1 MSNIPFFEKAI
12 AQQENAL
19 SILLGR
25 NPGPIPRGEA
35 IDELTLPAVPAGL
48 PSALL
53 INRPDIRQ
61 VEQNLI
67 AANANIGAAKAQYYP
82 SISLTTMFG
91 YASSDISRWFT
102 GPGMM
107 AGLAGSLLAPIFTG
121 GAISGQVKA
130 TKAVQQQSLI
140 RYQQV
145 IQTAFQEVDDALVD
159 QQRTREQLASL
170 ARQVESLRD
179 YVRLARLR
187 YDNGY
192 TSYLEVL
199 YAESLLY
206 NAQLKLTDVQGTL
219 FKALVNLYKSMGGG
233 WVVVADKMTGQEVA
247 EE

>member
-1 MSNIPFFEKAI
+1 M
-12 AQQENAL
+12 
-19 SILLGR
+19 
-25 NPGPIPRGEA
+25 
-35 IDELTLPAVPAGL
+35 
-48 PSALL
+48 
-53 INRPDIRQ
+53 
-61 VEQNLI
+61 
-67 AANANIGAAKAQYYP
+67 
-82 SISLTTMFG
+82 
-91 YASSDISRWFT
+91 
-102 GPGMM
+102 
-107 AGLAGSLLAPIFTG
+107 
-121 GAISGQVKA
+121 
-130 TKAVQQQSLI
+130 QQQSLI